1 MGSPGSR
8 QHVSIHVSMGVA
20 LTLWTAL
27 ILACSQARLPV
38 YPQPPGHDFL
48 IIGHRGAP
56 QQACE
61 NTLESFDTALQL
73 GANALELDL
82 SLTRDQQ
89 VVVWHDWRPS
99 LTSVLR
105 PTGRCRLRHPLLPQP
120 LHEVPL
126 DEAVRDYGYERDG
139 HPVPLLTFPAFVHRV
154 GPDVRVRFVFLDLKI
169 PAERPDLVAPL
180 FQQAVQSLQH
190 AHVLAKAVFLTPY
203 APIFAQL
210 RHEAQRWQQ
219 TTQTPVHIA
228 FDTEGPELLQVRAWP
243 SAVERNQRA
252 GTRFALWGQ
261 PIATV
266 QSWREFVVEEL
277 RRRDA
282 VNARR
287 PPRARLRFIV
297 WTVNDGSDL
306 CALVGAGVD
315 GIMTDDPGRL
325 HAIVQHW
332 GQPGYCPERRS
343 PPTSLAGGG

>member
-1 MGSPGSR
+1 MA
-8 QHVSIHVSMGVA
+8 VA
-20 LTLWTAL
+20 LTLWTVL
-27 ILACSQARLPV
+27 LLACGQAHLPV
-38 YPQPPGHDFL
+38 SPQPPGSDFL

-61 NTLESFDTALQL
+61 NTLESFETALHL

-105 PTGRCRLRHPLLPQP
+105 PTGLCRRRQPRQPQPIHDVP
-120 LHEVPL
+120 LHEAL
-126 DEAVRDYGYERDG
+126 RDYGYAHDG
-139 HPVPLLTFPAFVHRV
+139 HPVPLLTFTELVQHL
-154 GPDVRVRFVFLDLKI
+154 GQDTRVRFFFLDLKI
-169 PAERPDLVAPL
+169 PEERPDLVPPL
-180 FQQAVQSLQH
+180 FQQAVRTLQH
-190 AHVLAKAVFLTPY
+190 AHALEKAVFLTPSE
-203 APIFAQL
+203 AIFHPL
-210 RHEAQRWQQ
+210 RREAQRWHD
-219 TTQTPVHIA
+219 TTQTPVDVA
-228 FDTEGPELLQVRAWP
+228 LDTEGPELVQVTAWP
-243 SAVERNQRA
+243 SAVDRNQRA

-266 QSWREFVVEEL
+266 QSWRAFVVEEL

-297 WTVNDGSDL
+297 WTVNDGDDL

-332 GQPGYCPERRS
+332 GQPGSCPEHRS

>member
-8 QHVSIHVSMGVA
+8 HHVSRHVSMGVA

-38 YPQPPGHDFL
+38 YPQPPGREFL

-61 NTLESFDTALQL
+61 NTLASFETALQL

-105 PTGRCRLRHPLLPQP
+105 PTGLCRLRHPPQP
-120 LHEVPL
+120 QPIHDVPL
-126 DEAVRDYGYERDG
+126 DEALRDYGYEHNG
-139 HPVPLLTFPAFVHRV
+139 HHVPLLTFTAFVQHV
-154 GPDVRVRFVFLDLKI
+154 GQDTRVRFVFLDLKI
-169 PAERPDLVAPL
+169 PEERPDLVSPL
-180 FQQAVQSLQH
+180 FQQAVQTLQRAH
-190 AHVLAKAVFLTPY
+190 ALEKAVFLTPS

-219 TTQTPVHIA
+219 ATQTPVSIA
-228 FDTEGPELLQVRAWP
+228 LDTEGPELLQVRAWP
-243 SAVERNQRA
+243 SAVQRNQRA

-261 PIATV
+261 PVVTL
-266 QSWREFVVEEL
+266 QSWQDFVAAEL

-282 VNARR
+282 VNAWR